1 MYVLSIH
8 LTMPLISISLP
19 PSLPQ
24 SLKWNFQQPR
34 QEHIDQLKDQLLAC
48 TSRSLHTQLFHENF
62 KQHLAAIASLTKV
75 VKMDAH
81 KDAVIG
87 CLDSLLRW
95 VTLRFFDTNTTVN
108 LKCLELLHVLFGG
121 LVESGYRMSD
131 YEASSFLPY
140 LVQKVRLPHHCL
152 DSYFV

>member
-1 MYVLSIH
+1 
-8 LTMPLISISLP
+8 
-19 PSLPQ
+19 
-24 SLKWNFQQPR
+24 
-34 QEHIDQLKDQLLAC
+34 
-48 TSRSLHTQLFHENF
+48 
-62 KQHLAAIASLTKV
+62 
-75 VKMDAH
+75 MDAH

-87 CLDSLLRW
+87 CLDILLRW
-95 VTLRFFDTNTTVN
+95 VTLRFFDTNTTMN

-152 DSYFV
+152 GLQ